1 MTFCLHTENFKQ
13 AVLDSNRNILVIK
26 DEILIGELAIK
37 HFSIFLMNDTI
48 IPKFV
53 AVIFE
58 L

>member
-1 MTFCLHTENFKQ
+1 MKFL
-13 AVLDSNRNILVIK
+13 
-26 DEILIGELAIK
+26 GELVIK

-58 L
+58 V